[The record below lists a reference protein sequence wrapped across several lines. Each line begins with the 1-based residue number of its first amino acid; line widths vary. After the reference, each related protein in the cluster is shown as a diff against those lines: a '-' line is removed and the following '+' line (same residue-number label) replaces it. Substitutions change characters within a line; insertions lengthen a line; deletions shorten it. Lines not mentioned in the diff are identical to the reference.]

1 MNSPTFSTDNQY
13 IKYRIEVTQNS
24 QSQFGNSSNVTVKV
38 WFWRT
43 NTGYETYGSG
53 TVYCI
58 IDGWQYTASVRSSQ
72 KITHSGIY
80 LFSTTVSVP
89 HNNDGTKT
97 LEVSCRIDHSRVESN
112 WNTASFVLTTIPRAS
127 RLSAP
132 PTDLGTSMTITI
144 TRDIEDAVDN
154 LRWQCGSEAGNIASD
169 VTTNTVIWQPPLSL
183 ASLNTQGEYVT
194 IVLYCDTE
202 TSAGVVM
209 GTTVTSVQCKIP
221 DSVKPSVDVDIT
233 DNSGNFPTY
242 QCFLQGHSTM
252 LVAITA
258 TGQYGASIVSYTSVV
273 EGKTYTGAS
282 FTTDVIASHG
292 SVSVEVTVR
301 DSRGRTTT
309 YTGTFTVVEYNEP
322 QITSLVAYR
331 CNEDGQ
337 EYYQGQ
343 YCKVVFSASITSI
356 DGKNSAGY
364 RVEYKK
370 QEASAY
376 TSQVISGYNGQYSV
390 VDGSAMFAADNSS
403 GYNIYLCAVDD
414 FGESKQYIFSP
425 SMFRLMHFG
434 ADGQSMAFF
443 KRCPGDVPGDFGE
456 QIRLS
461 KGYKATPIN
470 SVDDL
475 DDLINPGFYVS
486 DGYSGVSNE
495 PFSYGEYSLE
505 VRALSDSGDMMQI
518 ADRHSSDGH
527 EQLVRYRGL
536 SGETYVWSD
545 WAAVFAMH
553 KHTHALD
560 GDDLTGSLPLS
571 KLLADDT
578 DVDELVDAIKGAILD
593 VCHPVG
599 SIYISVNPTSP
610 TTLFGGT
617 WTQIQDRF
625 LLAAGPDFPAG
636 TEGGSRTHSHLSPVG
651 ISGSNNLFGI
661 SYSVGATNRT
671 LSGNVA
677 GSNTQMALT
686 SGTYTFRLPTT
697 STADVVPPYIA
708 VYVWQRIA

>member
-24 QSQFGNSSNVTVKV
+24 QSQSANSSNVTVKV

-72 KITHSGIY
+72 KITNSGIY
-80 LFSTTVSVP
+80 LFSTTVTVP
-89 HNNDGTKT
+89 HDNDGAKT
-97 LEVSCRIDHSRVESN
+97 LEVSCRIDHSRVESD
-112 WNTASFVLTTIPRAS
+112 WNSANFELTTIPRAS
-127 RLSAP
+127 RLTASSV
-132 PTDLGTSMTITI
+132 DLGASMAITI
-144 TRDIEDAVDN
+144 TRDIADAVD
-154 LRWQCGSEAGNIASD
+154 RISWQCGSQSGVIASG
-169 VTTNTVIWQPPLSL
+169 VTATTVSWVPPLSL
-183 ASLNTQGEYVT
+183 ASQNTQGEYVT
-194 IVLYCDTE
+194 ILLYCDTE
-202 TSAGVVM
+202 TSAGASM
-209 GTTVTSVQCKIP
+209 GTNITSVQCKIP
-221 DSVKPSVDVDIT
+221 DSVTPDIEVDIT

-252 LVAITA
+252 LVTITA

-273 EGKTYTGAS
+273 EGKTYTGSS
-282 FTTDVIASHG
+282 FTTNVIASYG
-292 SVSVEVTVR
+292 SVNIEVTVR

-309 YTGTFTVVEYNEP
+309 YTDTFTVVEYNAP

-376 TSQVISGYNGQYSV
+376 TSQVISSYNGQYSV

-456 QIRLS
+456 QVRLS
-461 KGYKATPIN
+461 KGYKAAPIN

-505 VRALSDSGDMMQI
+505 VRALSDSGDVMQI
-518 ADRHSSDGH
+518 ADRYASDGY
-527 EQLVRYRGL
+527 EQLVRYRQL
-536 SGETYVWSD
+536 SGETYTWTD
-545 WAAVFAMH
+545 WTEVFAMH

-560 GDDLTGSLPLS
+560 GDDMTGTLPLS
-571 KLLADDT
+571 KLLANDT
-578 DVDELVDAIKGAILD
+578 DVDDLVDAIKGAILD
-593 VCHPVG
+593 ACHPVG
-599 SIYISVNPTSP
+599 SIYISTCSTSP
-610 TTLFGGT
+610 TTLFGGI
-617 WTQIQDRF
+617 WERIEDRF
-625 LLAAGPDFPAG
+625 LLATGSTYVEG
-636 TEGGSRTHSHLSPVG
+636 SMGGSASHKHLSPIGHRSYTAVALTG
-651 ISGSNNLFGI
+651 KYGAETGQAFSGTKPALQSESNST
-661 SYSVGATNRT
+661 SYSDVIQPYTSEA
-671 LSGNVA
+671 
-677 GSNTQMALT
+677 SNL
-686 SGTYTFRLPTT
+686 
-697 STADVVPPYIA
+697 PPYLA
-708 VYVWQRIA
+708 VFVWKRTA